1 MSIKG
6 MHDSEDLVLEEGSSR
21 LRDRV
26 DGSGMSLGK
35 KKGVKVSGK
44 NMAPVDW
51 DRGGPSIVHH
61 SSYMSSP
68 RPSENPPTIIS
79 IGPSLHTHRPSG
91 SPERDRPRQ
100 DEVPPSRVEWSREGC
115 TYSQRASNSEV
126 GVSRQTMDELKSI
139 LKDSSMLGAR
149 GKEEGGRPG
158 SPAPYT
164 YLHGT
169 NRRDGQ
175 PESQSSFTTFKPH
188 SDASRRVSTR
198 SRDSS
203 SLQLGSGVDSSTSYR
218 SDVTGANR
226 QSGIRSSTFE
236 SSSANCGE
244 TWNSETDNSKD
255 NMDKSGTQSF
265 ISAMEHIKQQIA
277 RENINFVRFE
287 ATDLHGVSR
296 SKTVPV
302 RFFH

>member
-1 MSIKG
+1 MKSTYKYCIF
-6 MHDSEDLVLEEGSSR
+6 LVVGWCFQEGSSK
-21 LRDRV
+21 LRDQV

-44 NMAPVDW
+44 HVAPVDW

-61 SSYMSSP
+61 SDYVSSP
-68 RPSENPPTIIS
+68 RPSESNPTIIS
-79 IGPSLHTHRPSG
+79 IGPSPHSHKPSV

-100 DEVPPSRVEWSREGC
+100 DEGPPSRVEWSREGC
-115 TYSQRASNSEV
+115 TYSPKGEV

-149 GKEEGGRPG
+149 GKEEGGG
-158 SPAPYT
+158 VPAPYT

-169 NRRDGQ
+169 NRGDGR

-203 SLQLGSGVDSSTSYR
+203 SLQLGSGMDSS
-218 SDVTGANR
+218 DLTGANR
-226 QSGIRSSTFE
+226 QSGVRSSTFE
-236 SSSANCGE
+236 NSSANCGE
-244 TWNSETDNSKD
+244 TWNSQT
-255 NMDKSGTQSF
+255 G
-265 ISAMEHIKQQIA
+265 
-277 RENINFVRFE
+277 
-287 ATDLHGVSR
+287 
-296 SKTVPV
+296 
-302 RFFH
+302 

>member
-1 MSIKG
+1 MVVG
-6 MHDSEDLVLEEGSSR
+6 WCFQEGSSK
-21 LRDRV
+21 LRDQV
-26 DGSGMSLGK
+26 DGSGMSQGK

-44 NMAPVDW
+44 HVAPVDW

-61 SSYMSSP
+61 SDYVSSP
-68 RPSENPPTIIS
+68 RPSESNPTIIS
-79 IGPSLHTHRPSG
+79 IGPSPHSHKPSV

-100 DEVPPSRVEWSREGC
+100 DEGPPSRVEWSREGC
-115 TYSQRASNSEV
+115 TYSPKGEV

-149 GKEEGGRPG
+149 GKEEGRRPG

-169 NRRDGQ
+169 NLHGTNRGDGR

-203 SLQLGSGVDSSTSYR
+203 SLQLGSGMDSS
-218 SDVTGANR
+218 DLTGANR
-226 QSGIRSSTFE
+226 QSGVRSSTFE
-236 SSSANCGE
+236 NSSANCGE
-244 TWNSETDNSKD
+244 TWNSQT
-255 NMDKSGTQSF
+255 G
-265 ISAMEHIKQQIA
+265 
-277 RENINFVRFE
+277 
-287 ATDLHGVSR
+287 
-296 SKTVPV
+296 
-302 RFFH
+302 